1 MKFLVIILSILSAF
15 FANLEK
21 KTLQSDFVVAVDEGQ
36 QGMAHYPGSVTMK
49 GKLFTLTAAG
59 IHAAYDGQTMYS
71 YSEETEEL
79 TLTNPTEEELA
90 ESNPLLFAKAVADV
104 CTVTEKA
111 NKDGSQTII
120 TLVPE
125 DAEQVGVDRFVLK
138 VRNSDLMLLQLEVK
152 EGKKVT
158 TLKLNNPKW
167 VSEKPTFT
175 IEPDETTF
183 VNDLRF

>member
-1 MKFLVIILSILSAF
+1 MKLLLIILSILSSF

-21 KTLQSDFVVAVDEGQ
+21 KTLQSDFVVTVDEGP
-36 QGMAHYPGSVTMK
+36 QGMAHYPGSITMK
-49 GKLFTLTAAG
+49 GKLFALTASG

-104 CTVTEKA
+104 CTATEKA
-111 NKDGSQTII
+111 SKDGSQTTI

-125 DAEQVGVDRFVLK
+125 DPEVVGVDRFILK
-138 VRNSDLMLLQLEVK
+138 VRNGDMMPLQLEVR

-158 TLKLNNPKW
+158 TLKLSNPKY
-167 VSEKPTFT
+167 VSDRPTFT

>member
-1 MKFLVIILSILSAF
+1 MKLLVIILSILSAF

-79 TLTNPTEEELA
+79 TLTYPTEEELA
-90 ESNPLLFAKAVADV
+90 ETNPLLFAQAVADI
-104 CTVTEKA
+104 CTATEKTG
-111 NKDGSQTII
+111 KDSTQTII
-120 TLVPE
+120 TLVPK
-125 DAEQVGVDRFVLK
+125 DPTQGVDRFVLK
-138 VRNSDLMLLQLEVK
+138 IRRADLMPLQIEMR
-152 EGKKVT
+152 EGTKTT
-158 TLKLNNPKW
+158 TLRLTNPVFETKIPSF
-167 VSEKPTFT
+167 V
-175 IEPDETTF
+175 IEPEETTF